1 MFLFPE
7 IPCYSNIYS
16 SELTFI
22 SNHRSRWKI
31 RKFQIGFLEIFQ
43 NFESKKNWMENI
55 LPLIDFQKIS
65 RTKSWKKKFFSCII
79 RLSEYSTTPILKN
92 FSIHPTFNSFNQF
105 HSQKYS
111 PRRIP
116 TRVVFEQRLKE
127 AWKKKK
133 RRGQQRFSK
142 WSKKC
147 DNRHR
152 GWRHSPL
159 SLGGHWCIRSLLLL
173 LSLFLFLKSR
183 ARRVVAT
190 PFDVAE
196 GQLSILE
203 PSLLS
208 LPPYFR
214 IKRRQEKRVSA
225 TESCCTVF
233 TYGFIFSSLFFSF
246 SSLFAFI
253 SHLFPFDFFDR
264 PSSLLFHFYSF
275 LLPLFSSYFSLPDGG
290 RQLLLR
296 SSIGRKE
303 KGKERLS

>member
-1 MFLFPE
+1 M
-7 IPCYSNIYS
+7 IIV
-16 SELTFI
+16 I
-22 SNHRSRWKI
+22 VV
-31 RKFQIGFLEIFQ
+31 GV
-43 NFESKKNWMENI
+43 
-55 LPLIDFQKIS
+55 
-65 RTKSWKKKFFSCII
+65 I
-79 RLSEYSTTPILKN
+79 RLSPLGDIG
-92 FSIHPTFNSFNQF
+92 
-105 HSQKYS
+105 
-111 PRRIP
+111 
-116 TRVVFEQRLKE
+116 VFEV
-127 AWKKKK
+127 
-133 RRGQQRFSK
+133 S
-142 WSKKC
+142 S
-147 DNRHR
+147 
-152 GWRHSPL
+152 SSSL
-159 SLGGHWCIRSLLLL
+159 SLSL
-173 LSLFLFLKSR
+173 SLKSR

-275 LLPLFSSYFSLPDGG
+275 LLPLFSSYFSPPMADDSCCCCYEVALEE
-290 RQLLLR
+290 
-296 SSIGRKE
+296 RKR
-303 KGKERLS
+303 ERRG